1 MLVLSRKRNESII
14 INDDITITI
23 VDIRGE
29 NVRLGI
35 EAPKETPVHRHEI
48 YESINKGELG
58 NISSRPHTPTDTN
71 ATTELVKLQNQ
82 NTQLKN
88 HITNLIQQNT
98 DQQGIT
104 NLEHQQELTKLQN
117 QNIQLNHQLTELK
130 THHTN
135 HCYELAGLQ
144 NNASNTERVITNLQD
159 EITTLTDC
167 KEHLRQLGQEIC
179 GCDHVE
185 NADERTEQTRHILE
199 TIRTNQQELAQL
211 QDKIT
216 KLNEEN
222 HHQHQ
227 ENYTLRQ
234 QNDNLQVDQNPT
246 LNLCQKHNIIHT
258 TSQGCYICNTENSK
272 PRFKNKTPQ

>member
-14 INDDITITI
+14 INDNITITI
-23 VDIRGE
+23 IDNHGK

-35 EAPKETPVHRHEI
+35 QAPKETPVHRLEI

-58 NISSRPHTPTDTN
+58 NISSRPHTTN
-71 ATTELVKLQNQ
+71 ANLTIELTQLQNQ

-98 DQQGIT
+98 DQQGTT
-104 NLEHQQELTKLQN
+104 NLKHQQELTKLQN
-117 QNIQLNHQLTELK
+117 QNTQLNHQLTELK
-130 THHTN
+130 TRHTN

-185 NADERTEQTRHILE
+185 NTDERTEQTRHILE
-199 TIRTNQQELAQL
+199 TVRTNQQELTQL

-216 KLNEEN
+216 KQHQEN
-222 HHQHQ
+222 HHQQ
-227 ENYTLRQ
+227 I
-234 QNDNLQVDQNPT
+234 LQADQNPT

-258 TSQGCYICNTENSK
+258 TNQGCYICNQENNTLCKSWDDIV
-272 PRFKNKTPQ
+272 KTKDKTQ

>member
-14 INDDITITI
+14 INDNITITI
-23 VDIRGE
+23 IDNHGK

-35 EAPKETPVHRHEI
+35 QAPKETPVHRLEI

-58 NISSRPHTPTDTN
+58 NISSRPHTTN
-71 ATTELVKLQNQ
+71 A
-82 NTQLKN
+82 
-88 HITNLIQQNT
+88 NLTI
-98 DQQGIT
+98 
-104 NLEHQQELTKLQN
+104 ELTKLQN
-117 QNIQLNHQLTELK
+117 QNTQLNHQLTELK
-130 THHTN
+130 TRHTN

-185 NADERTEQTRHILE
+185 NTDERTEQTRHILE
-199 TIRTNQQELAQL
+199 TVRTNQQELTQL

-216 KLNEEN
+216 KQHQEN
-222 HHQHQ
+222 HHQQ
-227 ENYTLRQ
+227 I
-234 QNDNLQVDQNPT
+234 LQADQNPT

-258 TSQGCYICNTENSK
+258 TNQGCYICNQENNTLCKSWDDIV
-272 PRFKNKTPQ
+272 KTKDKTQ